1 MQIGIA
7 MRASVLQCGQNWDV
21 PGTAG
26 TALNV
31 QVHKR
36 KVMLISAFAPNLV
49 ELFPCRPG
57 RSVGPRS
64 LQVTR
69 RFNSVVLEEW

>member
-26 TALNV
+26 TALMYKCTNV
-31 QVHKR
+31 K
-36 KVMLISAFAPNLV
+36 
-49 ELFPCRPG
+49 
-57 RSVGPRS
+57 
-64 LQVTR
+64 
-69 RFNSVVLEEW
+69 